1 MLGRRRYVV
10 LLCGI
15 ISHGVDIFPDRRRFE
30 YIDTMFE
37 GLFDCRYTVDLCVYV
52 GLRVCRSKYSNTD
65 VVVYVGCGERGNEM
79 AEVCIPAFLRGS
91 SLKMTHAS
99 ILFNRHQGDTDYQS
113 RLRSR

>member
-1 MLGRRRYVV
+1 MES
-10 LLCGI
+10 
-15 ISHGVDIFPDRRRFE
+15 ISFPTEDDSNILTQCLRVCL
-30 YIDTMFE
+30 IVAIQLT
-37 GLFDCRYTVDLCVYV
+37 CVYV

-91 SLKMTHAS
+91 NLKMTHVS
-99 ILFNRHQGDTDYQS
+99 MLFNSHQGDTDYQS